1 MLELPQTKPTNNT
14 SILLSDIGVNSMVVI
29 CSAAAVAADASIV
42 VVVVVVRQIQTTES
56 AEHL

>member
-14 SILLSDIGVNSMVVI
+14 SILLSDIGVNCMVVI

-42 VVVVVVRQIQTTES
+42 VVVVVRQIQTTES

>member
-42 VVVVVVRQIQTTES
+42 VVVVVRQIQTTES